1 MGEKEARN
9 PSLIGQLSM
18 WATMETSCDGLMTH
32 AVEECID
39 GFFSL
44 YSYFTLRLILLVFA
58 LLYLAITGP
67 LLARRLTTI
76 GSDTNLSAREE
87 AGGKWLPAGGIR
99 RRQREGARWL
109 TGSAISRGMR
119 NTLSRSRSPRV
130 RTYSFMFCF
139 VLYAPSN
146 ETLSERG

>member
-87 AGGKWLPAGGIR
+87 AGGKMAAGRGNPKKTARRSKMADWQRHLSKHAKYAVTVAQPAC
-99 RRQREGARWL
+99 AYVL
-109 TGSAISRGMR
+109 FYVLFCAI
-119 NTLSRSRSPRV
+119 
-130 RTYSFMFCF
+130 C
-139 VLYAPSN
+139 A
-146 ETLSERG
+146 E